1 MTASPDRPNPFSNA
15 LLQGLTSSEVA
26 ARRAAGQ
33 GNYAL
38 LKTSRS
44 YSQILRENLFTVIN
58 FIFFAISLV
67 MFLLH
72 RVGDGILVVVVIFGG
87 VLVNIYQE
95 IWAKQQL
102 DRIAL
107 LNRPK
112 ATVIREGREAEIDPN
127 EIVLG
132 DILIARPGDQLVV
145 DGVIVGSGRMEVDE
159 SLLTGESDLI
169 PKQTGDLVYSGSFC
183 VSGTA
188 CYEAQKVGSETL
200 AYRLMAEARAFRR
213 RFTPLQVEIN
223 VVIRVFMLIACF
235 LWALVGIS
243 FLSSRYSLN
252 EIVQR
257 FAVIAGLVPAG
268 LLLAITLAY
277 GLGAVRMVGQDVL
290 IQQANAV
297 ESLSNVD
304 TLCLDKTGTLTT
316 NQIELQEIYPV
327 AQFSE
332 GESASQFSSGE
343 NTLPFP
349 AAGGSSQ
356 FPKRRSAPPDKAA
369 IVAQLADYAASITA
383 GNRTSEAIA
392 QAYPGKARLVKAEV
406 PFSSARKWSAIA
418 LDDEMQRGIY
428 VLGAPEVL
436 SRYLS
441 LTAEMMD
448 FIQSGT
454 EQGLRVVLFAHHPD
468 PTLLSAD
475 VAELPIGLQ
484 PLALLR
490 FSDRLRPEAY
500 ETLEGFARAGIEV
513 KIISGDNP
521 QTVAALARQ
530 AGLREIRS
538 VSGAQLAE
546 LDEAQF
552 AQAAKEGTVFGR
564 ITPEQKAQ
572 LVRHLRQAGCYVAM
586 IGDGVNDVLSLKQAD
601 LAIAMESGSK
611 ATRGVADIVLLKDSF
626 GALPRAFREGQCIR
640 NGIQDVLKLFL
651 VRTFC
656 VTLLIFATAIVTES
670 FPLQNK
676 QSAIVALI
684 GVGFPTMFL
693 PIWAKPGLLPRRS
706 MVRSMLH
713 FVIPSTLT
721 LTFVSLL
728 VYLFYLVVAILN
740 LPPGSDLTQVNY
752 AIPRSALVTILV
764 MGQLLLL
771 PFLKPPTPA
780 WVGGEPLSQDW
791 RYSIVAGV
799 LLAAYFLIVSI
810 PSLSRFFEL
819 YPLGVVNYLFIGLVA
834 IEWCFILRSI
844 WRSRFFDRFLGI
856 DLS

>member
-1 MTASPDRPNPFSNA
+1 MTPSPSTKR
-15 LLQGLTSSEVA
+15 LQGLTQQEVI
-26 ARRAAGQ
+26 ARRSAGQ
-33 GNYAL
+33 GNYAP

-58 FIFFAISLV
+58 FVFFAISLV
-67 MFLLH
+67 MFLLN
-72 RVGDGILVVVVIFGG
+72 RIGDGILVVVVIFGG
-87 VLVNIYQE
+87 VLVSIYQE

-112 ATVIREGREAEIDPN
+112 ATVIREGQEEEIDPS

-132 DILIARPGDQLVV
+132 DILIARAGDQLVV
-145 DGVIVGSGRMEVDE
+145 DGAIVGEGRIEVDE

-169 PKQTGDLVYSGSFC
+169 PKQQDELVYSGSFC

-200 AYRLMAEARAFRR
+200 AYQLMSEARAFRR
-213 RFTPLQVEIN
+213 RLTPLQIEIN

-235 LWALVGIS
+235 LWVLVGIS
-243 FLSSRYSLN
+243 FLSNRYSLN

-277 GLGAVRMVGQDVL
+277 GLGAVRMIGQDVL

-316 NQIELQEIYPV
+316 NQIQLEEVYPI
-327 AQFSE
+327 
-332 GESASQFSSGE
+332 ASQ
-343 NTLPFP
+343 
-349 AAGGSSQ
+349 
-356 FPKRRSAPPDKAA
+356 DKADV
-369 IVAQLADYAASITA
+369 VAQLADYAASVTA
-383 GNRTSEAIA
+383 GNRTSEAIV
-392 QAYPGKARLVKAEV
+392 QAFPGKIRTLKAEV

-418 LDDEMQRGIY
+418 LDDEARRGIY

-436 SRYLS
+436 SRYLT
-441 LTAEMMD
+441 LTGEMLD
-448 FIQSGT
+448 FIQSGA
-454 EQGLRVVLFAHHPD
+454 EQGLRIVLFAYHPD

-475 VAELPIGLQ
+475 VAELPNPLQ

-490 FSDRLRPEAY
+490 FSDRLRSEAY
-500 ETLEGFARAGIEV
+500 ETLEGFAKAGIEV

-521 QTVAALARQ
+521 QTVAALAKQ

-538 VSGAQLAE
+538 ISGAQLAE
-546 LDEAQF
+546 LDEVQF
-552 AQAAKEGTVFGR
+552 AQAAREGTVFGR
-564 ITPEQKAQ
+564 ITPEQKAL
-572 LVRHLRQAGCYVAM
+572 LVKHLRQAGRYVAM

-676 QSAIVALI
+676 QSAILALI

-728 VYLFYLVVAILN
+728 VYLFYLVVAVLD

-771 PFLKPPTPA
+771 PFLKPPTRA
-780 WVGGEPLSQDW
+780 WVGGEPLSCDW
-791 RYSIVAGV
+791 RYAIVSAV
-799 LLAAYFLIVSI
+799 LLVGYFLIVSI

-819 YPLGVVNYLFIGLVA
+819 YPLGLVNYLFIGLVA
-834 IEWCFILRSI
+834 IEWCFILRSV

>member
-1 MTASPDRPNPFSNA
+1 MTALPDRPTPDSEPS
-15 LLQGLTSSEVA
+15 LQGLTQQEVI

-33 GNYAL
+33 GNVAP

-67 MFLLH
+67 MFLLQ

-87 VLVNIYQE
+87 VLVSIYQE
-95 IWAKQQL
+95 IWAKRQL

-107 LNRPK
+107 LNRPQ
-112 ATVIREGREAEIDPN
+112 ATVIREGQESEIDPS

-145 DGVIVGSGRMEVDE
+145 DGAIVGTGRMEVDE

-169 PKQTGDLVYSGSFC
+169 PKQKNALVYSGSFC

-235 LWALVGIS
+235 LWVLVGIS

-316 NQIELQEIYPV
+316 NQIQLEEVYPV
-327 AQFSE
+327 ASSLGEGISADQGSE
-332 GESASQFSSGE
+332 GGI
-343 NTLPFP
+343 
-349 AAGGSSQ
+349 
-356 FPKRRSAPPDKAA
+356 APPNKAEPDKAELDKA
-369 IVAQLADYAASITA
+369 EIVAQLADYAASVTA

-392 QAYPGKARLVKAEV
+392 LAYPGKTRLLKAEL

-418 LDDEMQRGIY
+418 LDDEMRRGIY
-428 VLGAPEVL
+428 VLGAPEAL
-436 SRYLS
+436 SRYLT
-441 LTAEMMD
+441 LTGEMLD
-448 FIQSGT
+448 FIQSGA
-454 EQGLRVVLFAHHPD
+454 EQGLRVVLFAYYPD

-521 QTVAALARQ
+521 HTVAALAKQ

-552 AQAAKEGTVFGR
+552 AQAAREGTVFGR
-564 ITPEQKAQ
+564 VTPEQKAL
-572 LVRHLRQAGCYVAM
+572 LVKHLRQSGRYVAM

-721 LTFVSLL
+721 LTLVSLL
-728 VYLFYLVVAILN
+728 VYLFYLVVAVLN

-752 AIPRSALVTILV
+752 AIPRSALVTILI

-771 PFLKPPTPA
+771 PFLKPPNRA
-780 WVGGEPLSQDW
+780 WVGGEPLSRDW
-791 RYSIVAGV
+791 RYSIVSGV
-799 LLAAYFLIVSI
+799 LLIGYFLIVSI

-819 YPLGVVNYLFIGLVA
+819 YPLGAVNYLFIGLVA